1 MNNLTNCSLAVLPQ
15 EVQPQASPLVNVFNA
30 VIDGINQ
37 LAVNA
42 RDLHKFLKVG
52 RDFTTWIKGRISQYV
67 FVENVDYIIVENLS
81 SPNRGSAKSRCQ
93 KMTDYHLTLDMA
105 KELSMVEN
113 NEEGRKV
120 RRYFIRCEKD
130 LYKSDSKQR
139 EVLRQACEKL
149 ATRNMLV
156 SDAYILVGKQFGYED
171 GIKNIPSP
179 LLPEAIAFAYEM
191 LLRLKSADIKPAQ
204 NQTIPTDPHESEEF
218 KHLWK
223 MIGLYRYDESSTL
236 LNELGCNLRLAQ
248 QQLEQVI
255 KRQSHIFDALNQP
268 RHRVGGSDKLREIN
282 DKALASIEMQNA
294 IKR

>member
-1 MNNLTNCSLAVLPQ
+1 MNSLTNCSLPVLSQ
-15 EVQPQASPLVNVFNA
+15 EVQPQVNPLVNVFHA

-52 RDFTTWIKGRISQYV
+52 RRFTTWIQGRIAEYG
-67 FVENVDYIIVENLS
+67 FAENLDFIS
-81 SPNRGSAKSRCQ
+81 FSQSGEKPKGGRP
-93 KMTDYHLTLDMA
+93 TVEYHLTLDMA

-139 EVLRQACEKL
+139 DVLIRACEKL
-149 ATRNMLV
+149 A
-156 SDAYILVGKQFGYED
+156 VGKMSRPQAYALVANEFGYEKPID
-171 GIKNIPSP
+171 IPVG
-179 LLPEAIAFAYEM
+179 LIPEATAFVYEM

-236 LNELGCNLRLAQ
+236 LSELGYKLRQAQ

-255 KRQSHIFDALNQP
+255 KRQSYIFDALNQP

>member
-1 MNNLTNCSLAVLPQ
+1 MNSLAVLPQ
-15 EVQPQASPLVNVFNA
+15 EIQPVTPLVNVFNA
-30 VIDGINQ
+30 IIDGINQ

-42 RDLHKFLKVG
+42 RDLHKFLEVG

-81 SPNRGSAKSRCQ
+81 SPNRGNAKSRSQ

-105 KELSMVEN
+105 KELAMVEN

-156 SDAYILVGKQFGYED
+156 SDAYILVGKHFGYED

-179 LLPEAIAFAYEM
+179 LLPEVVAFVYEM

-236 LNELGCNLRLAQ
+236 LNELGYNLRQAQ

-255 KRQSHIFDALNQP
+255 KCQSYIFDALNQP

>member
-1 MNNLTNCSLAVLPQ
+1 MNSLTNYSLAVLPQ
-15 EVQPQASPLVNVFNA
+15 EIQRVTPLVNVFNA

-52 RDFTTWIKGRISQYV
+52 RDFSNWIKGRISQYV
-67 FVENVDYIIVENLS
+67 FIENQDFILIRQNGRTNGKGGDRRSVE
-81 SPNRGSAKSRCQ
+81 
-93 KMTDYHLTLDMA
+93 YHLTLDMA
-105 KELSMVEN
+105 KELAMVEN

-156 SDAYILVGKQFGYED
+156 SDAYILVGKHFGYED

-179 LLPEAIAFAYEM
+179 LLPEAVAFVYEM

-236 LNELGCNLRLAQ
+236 LSELGYKLRQAQ

-255 KRQSHIFDALNQP
+255 KRQSYIFDALNQP

>member
-1 MNNLTNCSLAVLPQ
+1 MNGLTNCSLAVLPQ

-52 RDFTTWIKGRISQYV
+52 RDFSTWIKNRIEQYI
-67 FVENVDYIIVENLS
+67 FIENQDFILIHQNGGIKK
-81 SPNRGSAKSRCQ
+81 RGGDRRSV
-93 KMTDYHLTLDMA
+93 DYHLTLDMA

-255 KRQSHIFDALNQP
+255 KRQSYIFDALNQP

>member
-1 MNNLTNCSLAVLPQ
+1 MNSLAVFPQ
-15 EVQPQASPLVNVFNA
+15 EIQPVTPLVNVFNA
-30 VIDGINQ
+30 VIDGISQ

-52 RDFTTWIKGRISQYV
+52 RRFTTWIQGRIAEYG
-67 FVENVDYIIVENLS
+67 FAENLDFIS
-81 SPNRGSAKSRCQ
+81 FSQSGEKPKGGRP
-93 KMTDYHLTLDMA
+93 TVEYHLTLDMA
-105 KELSMVEN
+105 KELAMVEN

-139 EVLRQACEKL
+139 EVLRQVCEKL

-156 SDAYILVGKQFGYED
+156 SDAYILVGKHFGYED

-204 NQTIPTDPHESEEF
+204 NQTTFTDPHESEEF
-218 KHLWK
+218 KQVWK

-236 LNELGCNLRLAQ
+236 LSELGYNLRQAQ

-255 KRQSHIFDALNQP
+255 KRQSYIFDALNQP

>member
-1 MNNLTNCSLAVLPQ
+1 MNSLPVLPQ
-15 EVQPQASPLVNVFNA
+15 EIQSVTPLVNVFNA
-30 VIDGINQ
+30 VIDGVNQ

-52 RDFTTWIKGRISQYV
+52 RDFSNWIKGRISQYV
-67 FVENVDYIIVENLS
+67 FIENQDFILIRQNGRINGKGGDRRSVE
-81 SPNRGSAKSRCQ
+81 
-93 KMTDYHLTLDMA
+93 YHLTLDMA
-105 KELSMVEN
+105 KELAMVEN

-139 EVLRQACEKL
+139 DVLIRACEKL
-149 ATRNMLV
+149 A
-156 SDAYILVGKQFGYED
+156 VGKMSRPQAYALVANEFGYEKPID
-171 GIKNIPSP
+171 IPVG
-179 LLPEAIAFAYEM
+179 LIPEATAFAYDT

-236 LNELGCNLRLAQ
+236 LNELGCNLRQAQ

>member
-1 MNNLTNCSLAVLPQ
+1 MNSLTNCSLAVLPQ

-52 RDFTTWIKGRISQYV
+52 RRFTTWIQGRIAEYG
-67 FVENVDYIIVENLS
+67 FAENLDFIS
-81 SPNRGSAKSRCQ
+81 FSQSGEKPKGGRP
-93 KMTDYHLTLDMA
+93 TVEYHLTLDMA
-105 KELSMVEN
+105 KELAMVEN

-139 EVLRQACEKL
+139 DVLIRACEKL
-149 ATRNMLV
+149 A
-156 SDAYILVGKQFGYED
+156 VGKMSRPQAYALVANEFGYEKPID
-171 GIKNIPSP
+171 IPVG
-179 LLPEAIAFAYEM
+179 LIPEATAFAYDT

-236 LNELGCNLRLAQ
+236 LNELGCNLRQAQ
-248 QQLEQVI
+248 QQLEQVV
-255 KRQSHIFDALNQP
+255 RHQSYIFDALNQP

>member
-1 MNNLTNCSLAVLPQ
+1 MNSLSVLPQ
-15 EVQPQASPLVNVFNA
+15 EIQPVAPLVNVFNA

-52 RDFTTWIKGRISQYV
+52 RDFTTWVKGRIEQYL
-67 FVENVDYIIVENLS
+67 FIENVDFIIFSQSGEKPKGGRPTVE
-81 SPNRGSAKSRCQ
+81 
-93 KMTDYHLTLDMA
+93 YHLTLDMA

-113 NEEGRKV
+113 NEEGRKA

-139 EVLRQACEKL
+139 EVLRQVCEKL

-156 SDAYILVGKQFGYED
+156 SDAYILVGKHFGYDD
-171 GIKNIPSP
+171 GIKKIPTP

-204 NQTIPTDPHESEEF
+204 NQTTFTDPHESEEF

-236 LNELGCNLRLAQ
+236 LNELGCNLRQAQ
-248 QQLEQVI
+248 QQLEQVV
-255 KRQSHIFDALNQP
+255 RHQSYIFDALNQP

>member
-1 MNNLTNCSLAVLPQ
+1 MNSLSVLPQ
-15 EVQPQASPLVNVFNA
+15 EIQPVAPLVNVFNA

-52 RDFTTWIKGRISQYV
+52 RDFTTWVKGRIEQYL
-67 FVENVDYIIVENLS
+67 FIENVDFISFSQSGEKPKGGRPTVE
-81 SPNRGSAKSRCQ
+81 
-93 KMTDYHLTLDMA
+93 YHLTLDMA

-218 KHLWK
+218 KQLWK
-223 MIGLYRYDESSTL
+223 MIGLYRYDESS
-236 LNELGCNLRLAQ
+236 NFIDKLRISLFQAQ
-248 QQLEQVI
+248 EQLEQI
-255 KRQSHIFDALNQP
+255 TRCQSHIFDALNQP